1 MITWRCAP
9 FPDLTPR
16 EIHDLFQARSA
27 AFVVEQTCVFLDIDG
42 IDPECWHLVAYD
54 DPATQGLREGDESIR
69 RLVACA
75 RLVPPGT
82 KYAEPSIGRVVTTAE
97 VRGTGLGREL
107 MLRAIVQ
114 AEELWPGQPIRIG
127 AQQHLEK
134 FYASLGF
141 AAASPPY
148 DEDGILHVEMVR
160 PAATPSRRS
169 AGIAGQ

>member
-1 MITWRCAP
+1 
-9 FPDLTPR
+9 
-16 EIHDLFQARSA
+16 
-27 AFVVEQTCVFLDIDG
+27 
-42 IDPECWHLVAYD
+42 
-54 DPATQGLREGDESIR
+54 
-69 RLVACA
+69 
-75 RLVPPGT
+75 
-82 KYAEPSIGRVVTTAE
+82 VVTTAA

-141 AAASPPY
+141 ATASPPY

-169 AGIAGQ
+169 ARIAGQ